1 MEIRPSNGAGG
12 TAPGAG
18 ASTAT
23 ATVPANVYA
32 ERREELMRRLGPNA
46 VAIVHGSREQRR
58 NSDVDYRYR
67 QPSDLLYLTG
77 FEEPEAV
84 AVLTPGRKERFTL
97 FVRPRD
103 KEREVWTGR
112 RLGVEGA
119 VARLGADAAHPIA
132 ELSSK
137 LFDLADGATELHYLF
152 GDDKELEQLI
162 MSTLSTLRAHER
174 RGKRAP
180 RRTVDLRTTLHEMR
194 LLKDP
199 HALAQLRRAVDIT
212 TEAHVTAMK
221 TVRPGMYEY
230 EIEALVDYTFR
241 RLGGAGPGYGTIVGG
256 GENATILH
264 YTENTAR
271 LTEGT
276 LLLIDA
282 GGEFGGFTADV
293 TRTYP
298 VSGRFSPVQRR
309 FYEVVLRAEKECV
322 ALVRPGATIEDVHD
336 HAVKVLTAGM
346 VELGL
351 LQGSVSE
358 LIEKETYK
366 RYYLHRTSHWLGM
379 DVHDVGT
386 YYAEGGPDGSRAF
399 VPGMVLTVEPGLYVA
414 ADDTEAPAELRGLG
428 VRIEDDVLVTAD
440 GHEVLTR
447 HIPKDVDDIEALMA
461 RGRANAPR

>member
-1 MEIRPSNGAGG
+1 MEPQPANGAAAQAEGK
-12 TAPGAG
+12 APIGQMA
-18 ASTAT
+18 
-23 ATVPANVYA
+23 PNVYA
-32 ERREELMRRLGPNA
+32 ERREELMRRIGPQA
-46 VAIVHGSREQRR
+46 VAVVHGGREQRR

-84 AVLTPGRKERFTL
+84 AVLAPGRKERFVL

-103 KEREVWTGR
+103 KEREIWTGR

-119 VARLGADAAHPIA
+119 VARLGADVAYPIA
-132 ELSSK
+132 ELGQC
-137 LFDLADGATELHYLF
+137 LVDLVDGATELHYLF
-152 GDDKELEQLI
+152 GDDKEVEQLM

-194 LLKDP
+194 LIKDA

-221 TVRPGMYEY
+221 AVRPGMYEY
-230 EIEALVDYTFR
+230 EVEALVDYTFR
-241 RLGGAGPGYGTIVGG
+241 RRGGAGPGYGTIVGG
-256 GENATILH
+256 GDNATVLH
-264 YTENTAR
+264 YTENAAA
-271 LTEGT
+271 LTGGT

-298 VSGRFSPVQRR
+298 VSGRFSPAQRR
-309 FYEVVLRAEKECV
+309 LYEVVLRAEKECV
-322 ALVRPGATIEDVHD
+322 ALVRPGATIDGIHQ
-336 HAVKVLTAGM
+336 HAVEVLTAGM

-366 RYYLHRTSHWLGM
+366 RYYMHRTSHWLGM
-379 DVHDVGT
+379 DVHDVGS
-386 YYAEGGPDGSRAF
+386 YLVEGQEGGSRPL

-414 ADDTEAPAELRGLG
+414 ADDTEAPAELRGIG

-447 HIPKDVDDIEALMA
+447 HIPKDVDDIEALMT
-461 RGRANAPR
+461 RGRAEPQG